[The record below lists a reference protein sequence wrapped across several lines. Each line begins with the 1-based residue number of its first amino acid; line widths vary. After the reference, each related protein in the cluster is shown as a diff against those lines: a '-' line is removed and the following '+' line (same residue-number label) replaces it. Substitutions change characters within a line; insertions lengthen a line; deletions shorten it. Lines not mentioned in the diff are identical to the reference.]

1 MRENRNRNLR
11 HLHPCLE
18 PIIDVSERTGL
29 LPGVRHACLTPVRAR
44 VAIVDVRYDRNRSN
58 GPARSGVGVRGGHF
72 RSMSVRRKFDCDL
85 LVRVADPVD
94 VYRPSS
100 GGAVAIMWA
109 KSIAAVALM
118 PGMRCC

>member
-29 LPGVRHACLTPVRAR
+29 LPGVRHACLTPVRAP
-44 VAIVDVRYDRNRSN
+44 VAIVDVRYDHNSSN
-58 GPARSGVGVRGGHF
+58 GPATGVGGRGGHF
-72 RSMSVRRKFDCDL
+72 RSMTVRRKFDCDL

-100 GGAVAIMWA
+100 GGAAIMWA

-118 PGMRCC
+118 PGMGCW